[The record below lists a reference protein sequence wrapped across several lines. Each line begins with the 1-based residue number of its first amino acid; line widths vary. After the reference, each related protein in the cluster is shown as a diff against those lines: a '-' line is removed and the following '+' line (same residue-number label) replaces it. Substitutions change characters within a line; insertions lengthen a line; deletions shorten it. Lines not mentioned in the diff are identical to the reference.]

1 MRKVLLRALYPF
13 VLCFFLLTTSMAF
26 TGGRFHQPVN
36 QPEALSR
43 TATHQAPTITAPANV
58 EVNTDLYSNFASAVS
73 LGTPVTTGSDVSVTN
88 NAPSTYPVGITTVT
102 WTVVDNTGNTA
113 TATQTVTV
121 TDKEKP
127 YIERLG
133 EISVVNDPG
142 KCGAFVNLFTP
153 YTSDNSGVVNLTN
166 DAPSF
171 FPVGSLTI
179 IWTATDMY
187 GNSDTSTQMI
197 TVIDNELP
205 TISIGNI
212 MVTNEPGKCGAVVKL
227 GTPLTADNCGIAYV
241 TNNAPAF
248 FPVGTTIVTW
258 TVTDLNAYTATVK
271 QSVTI
276 TDIQKP
282 TITAPADKTVTVR
295 SNAGSATNVNLGTPI
310 TADNCGVKAVTNNAP
325 LSYPIGTTMVT
336 WTVSD
341 YSGNISTA
349 TQTVKVTRKRSD
361 AVVETAVQ
369 SSIVKEIIE
378 NGDELSLTVAP
389 NPSTTYF
396 TLRLLSKYD
405 MPVHLLVRDGTGRLI
420 EARTRLT
427 ANSTIQIGHN
437 YYSGT
442 YFAEMI
448 QGKQHK
454 IVQLIKIK

>member
-1 MRKVLLRALYPF
+1 M
-13 VLCFFLLTTSMAF
+13 LCFFLSSNGMAYAKGPF
-26 TGGRFHQPVN
+26 EKPVN
-36 QPEALSR
+36 SYKSFLK
-43 TATHQAPTITAPANV
+43 TAVNQLPTITAPADIQTY
-58 EVNTDLYSNFASAVS
+58 TDAYSDVASGVI
-73 LGTPVTTGSDVSVTN
+73 LGTPVTSGTDNSATN
-88 NAPSTYPVGITTVT
+88 NAPITYPVGKTMVT

-113 TATQTVTV
+113 TAAQTITV
-121 TDKEKP
+121 TDNEKP

-153 YTSDNSGVVNLTN
+153 YTSDNSGVVSLTN

-171 FPVGSLTI
+171 FPVGSVTI

-212 MVTNEPGKCGAVVKL
+212 QLTNEPGKCGAVVKL
-227 GTPLTADNCGIAYV
+227 GTPLTADNCGITGV
-241 TNNAPAF
+241 TNDAPVF
-248 FPVGTTIVTW
+248 FPVGITIVTW
-258 TVTDLNAYTATVK
+258 TVTDLNAYTATAK
-271 QSVTI
+271 QNVTI

-282 TITAPADKTVTVR
+282 TITAPSAKTVTVR
-295 SNAGSATNVNLGTPI
+295 SNAGSATNVNLGTPL
-310 TADNCGVKAVTNNAP
+310 TADNCGVKTVTNNAP
-325 LSYPIGTTMVT
+325 SSYPVGTTIVT

-341 YSGNISTA
+341 YSGNNSTA

-361 AVVETAVQ
+361 AVAETTVQ
-369 SSIVKEIIE
+369 SSILRELTE
-378 NGDELSLTVAP
+378 MGDELNLTVAP

-405 MPVHLLVRDGTGRLI
+405 MPVQVVVRDVTGRLV
-420 EARTRLT
+420 EARSRLT

-448 QGKQHK
+448 QGQKHK